1 VGFGLPSLNRAQP
14 GLAGQGLAGLGEAG
28 QGLMEKE
35 GHEQD

>member
-1 VGFGLPSLNRAQP
+1 MAR
-14 GLAGQGLAGLGEAG
+14 QGRGKIALVMQGEAG